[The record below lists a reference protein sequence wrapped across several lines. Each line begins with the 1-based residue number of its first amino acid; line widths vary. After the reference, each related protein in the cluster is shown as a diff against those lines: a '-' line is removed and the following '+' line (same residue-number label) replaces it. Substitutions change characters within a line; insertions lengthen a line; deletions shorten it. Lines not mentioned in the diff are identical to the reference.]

1 MAYIDKKKKVVKKNS
16 EKNKSIVKLPISTVS
31 NLIYY
36 ALTIDDLVTENNLL
50 NLKRFLDLIDIENS
64 YDEEKELP
72 TIQMIRL
79 LYKILEGNL
88 DYTTN
93 DYEELKTF
101 VKDGTTE
108 DKIPRAIIEMVFNHV
123 EECGTFD
130 EKNIRFWNKFIE
142 NRLNQIAV
150 NDYVPTLKRIIE
162 MCEHPD
168 PEKDEKYIIDAK
180 ESLIELNKIF
190 NINTM
195 NIEHNTDSFNIADRK
210 TAKLIIKQSLESIY
224 NPGNRISTGYKM
236 LDEMLGGGMQG
247 GRCYML
253 LGVAKSFKSGCLL
266 NIAMNVA
273 TNYTDY
279 QLKDPNKIPAVLYF
293 TMENSMCETFERI
306 YNYLGLDF
314 NFEYEI
320 VTNKKGKKIKK
331 YKITD
336 EEVDEILDTI
346 QKETYDQ
353 TGIALRIEF
362 RTHMSVDT
370 GELDKFYENYAL
382 IDNQEIIFVVQ
393 DYIKR
398 IHSQRSYRSEQK
410 RDELGE
416 VVNEFCN
423 FAKNKDIPVL
433 TASQL
438 NRDALRIVENA
449 KTSKKKDIGRGIGA
463 STIGESSLIYENADY
478 TIITNREFDKDK
490 ECFYQTFK
498 LIMARGKS
506 ELEYFAQ
513 PYDPDPCYKNFR
525 IAVDIDLPKPLGI
538 DRISNVDEDDV
549 KMIENSPTRLKAKS
563 LRQPISYNEA
573 EESKDLDLGEDDE
586 EDYDAED
593 QSKDLL

>member
-1 MAYIDKKKKVVKKNS
+1 MAYINKKKANKKVSTKN
-16 EKNKSIVKLPISTVS
+16 IIKLPISTVS

-36 ALTIDDLVTENNLL
+36 SLTIDDLVTENNLL
-50 NLKRFLDLIDIENS
+50 NLKRFLDSIDIENS

-79 LYKILEGNL
+79 LYKILEGNIE
-88 DYTTN
+88 YTVN
-93 DYEELKTF
+93 SYEELKTF
-101 VKDGTTE
+101 IKDSTQE

-123 EECGTFD
+123 EECGGFD
-130 EKNIRFWNKFIE
+130 EKNIKYWNKFIE
-142 NRLNQIAV
+142 TRLNQIAI
-150 NDYVPTLKRIIE
+150 NEYVPVLKRIVE

-168 PEKDEKYIIDAK
+168 PEKDEKYTLDAK
-180 ESLIELNKIF
+180 ESLIELNKLF
-190 NINTM
+190 NVNTM
-195 NIEHNTDSFNIADRK
+195 NIEHSIDSFNIADRK
-210 TAKLIIKQSLESIY
+210 TARQIIKQSLESIY
-224 NPGNRISTGYKM
+224 NPGNRITTGYRM
-236 LDEMLGGGMQG
+236 LDDMLGGGMQG

-266 NIAMNVA
+266 NIAMNVS
-273 TNYTDY
+273 TNYVDY

-306 YNYLGLDF
+306 YNYLGLNF
-314 NFEYEI
+314 NFEYEVI
-320 VTNKKGKKIKK
+320 TNKKGKKIKK
-331 YKITD
+331 YNITD

-370 GELDKFYENYAL
+370 GELDKLYENYSL
-382 IDNQEIIFVVQ
+382 IDNQEIILVVQ

-398 IHSQRSYRSEQK
+398 IHSQRAYKSEQK

-438 NRDALRIVENA
+438 NREALKIVESA
-449 KTSKKKDIGRGIGA
+449 KNELKKDIGRKIGA

-478 TIITNREFDKDK
+478 TIITNREKD
-490 ECFYQTFK
+490 EDSYFQTFK

-506 ELEYFAQ
+506 DIDYFAQ

-525 IAVDIDLPKPLGI
+525 IAVDINLPNPLGI
-538 DRISNVDEDDV
+538 NRISNNDSDDV
-549 KMIENSPTRLKAKS
+549 KMIENSPKRLKHKS
-563 LRQPISYNEA
+563 LRKPISYSEA
-573 EESKDLDLGEDDE
+573 SEEDLDVGDDE
-586 EDYDAED
+586 NNGSED
-593 QSKDLL
+593 QALDLL